1 MAEAG
6 NDNYFYFYSPY
17 AQKYSSISC
26 FWETQPLGCVRIS
39 CVFHHSK
46 PRNINGLFL
55 PPSNNVALQEE
66 VQEGILNPACGQESF
81 RNQENILRPIH
92 PPLII
97 NINHQEDEEEDEE
110 DVEDKENDDFNLLAK
125 TASDLEEERAIKEM
139 CYKSGEYYRI
149 QYPQEH
155 QSTKFVSSSLEN
167 ELLPLEDI
175 KQDLQKGDGN
185 TNPTNF
191 NNMKSKGETSGR
203 RVSVEGI
210 NRTDHRSFENGVCQ
224 CKIMQYHARDAWSSF
239 EQTGGDCFVAQRNIF
254 VEGKR
259 NEALPLEKAP
269 IASEYSNV
277 KATSRSELVKKRHFK
292 GVKKKKWISEEPRN
306 LSNTATGKENH
317 TSNPKVKPSYQQS
330 DKRKDDET
338 ASSIISARQ
347 AGRNTY
353 FSSSEPRR
361 SAYVFYRNVT
371 DVQEPKFNG
380 SMDKYTSGSCNAPT
394 WRKRNPHAKTFSK
407 FKTTIQSQEEM
418 EMNIK
423 GERFVNRRN
432 I

>member
-17 AQKYSSISC
+17 AQQKYSSISC

-175 KQDLQKGDGN
+175 KQDLQK
-185 TNPTNF
+185 
-191 NNMKSKGETSGR
+191 
-203 RVSVEGI
+203 
-210 NRTDHRSFENGVCQ
+210 VCQ

>member
-1 MAEAG
+1 M
-6 NDNYFYFYSPY
+6 
-17 AQKYSSISC
+17 
-26 FWETQPLGCVRIS
+26 
-39 CVFHHSK
+39 
-46 PRNINGLFL
+46 LFFAD
-55 PPSNNVALQEE
+55 VALQEE

-110 DVEDKENDDFNLLAK
+110 DIEDKENNDFNLLAK

-149 QYPQEH
+149 HYPQEH
-155 QSTKFVSSSLEN
+155 QSTKIISSSLEN
-167 ELLPLEDI
+167 ELLPLEAI
-175 KQDLQKGDGN
+175 KRDLQKGDGN
-185 TNPTNF
+185 TNPTKL
-191 NNMKSKGETSGR
+191 NNIKREGETSGR

-210 NRTDHRSFENGVCQ
+210 NRTDHRSFENG
-224 CKIMQYHARDAWSSF
+224 
-239 EQTGGDCFVAQRNIF
+239 GGDCFVAQKNIF

-259 NEALPLEKAP
+259 NKALPLEKAP
-269 IASEYSNV
+269 IASKYSDV
-277 KATSRSELVKKRHFK
+277 KATSRSELVKKHHFK

-306 LSNTATGKENH
+306 LSNTVTGKENH

-338 ASSIISARQ
+338 ASSISVRQ
-347 AGRNTY
+347 ARRNTY
-353 FSSSEPRR
+353 FNSSEPRR

-394 WRKRNPHAKTFSK
+394 WRKRNPHAKTFTK

-423 GERFVNRRN
+423 GERFVERRK

>member
-1 MAEAG
+1 MPEVG
-6 NDNYFYFYSPY
+6 NDSYFYFYSPY
-17 AQKYSSISC
+17 AQQKYSNISC

-110 DVEDKENDDFNLLAK
+110 DIEDKENNDFNLLAK

-139 CYKSGEYYRI
+139 CYKSG
-149 QYPQEH
+149 
-155 QSTKFVSSSLEN
+155 
-167 ELLPLEDI
+167 
-175 KQDLQKGDGN
+175 
-185 TNPTNF
+185 
-191 NNMKSKGETSGR
+191 
-203 RVSVEGI
+203 
-210 NRTDHRSFENGVCQ
+210 
-224 CKIMQYHARDAWSSF
+224 
-239 EQTGGDCFVAQRNIF
+239 GDCFVAQKNIF

-259 NEALPLEKAP
+259 NKALPLEKAP
-269 IASEYSNV
+269 IASKYSNV
-277 KATSRSELVKKRHFK
+277 KATSCSELVKKHHFK

-306 LSNTATGKENH
+306 LSNTVTGKENH

-338 ASSIISARQ
+338 AYSISVRQ
-347 AGRNTY
+347 ARRNTY
-353 FSSSEPRR
+353 FNSSEPRR

-394 WRKRNPHAKTFSK
+394 WRKRNPHAKTFTK

-423 GERFVNRRN
+423 GERFVERRK